1 MPNSTPGPHQPPFGQ
16 SATSQHQ
23 KSPKSTR
30 YQPTM
35 ATIPEVAENQENLAR
50 SSISDKSH
58 QRFLFIIDNAKFLKN
73 NKNSQSVPKF
83 VKKNQITVQA
93 EIHHHNN

>member
-1 MPNSTPGPHQPPFGQ
+1 MPHSTPGPHQPPSGL
-16 SATSQHQ
+16 SATNQDQ
-23 KSPKSTR
+23 KSTETTR

-58 QRFLFIIDNAKFLKN
+58 QRFLFIINNAKFLKN
-73 NKNSQSVPKF
+73 NKNSQQISKS
-83 VKKNQITVQA
+83 VKKSQITVQA
-93 EIHHHNN
+93 EIHQHNN